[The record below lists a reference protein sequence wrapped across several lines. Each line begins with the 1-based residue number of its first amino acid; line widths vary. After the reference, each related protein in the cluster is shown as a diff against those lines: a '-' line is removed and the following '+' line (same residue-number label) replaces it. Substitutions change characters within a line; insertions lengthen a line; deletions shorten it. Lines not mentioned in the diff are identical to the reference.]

1 MTHPWNRRMQ
11 QTREEVAGNRR
22 PAEVNCLLMPIGA
35 GALLLPN
42 VLVAE
47 VIGFSE
53 PARQADAPPWLAGRI
68 EWRGLTVPLIRLE
81 TLLGVDAGPE
91 GGRRI
96 AILNAL
102 EEQTDTP
109 FLGIVLQGIPALVRV
124 RAADLEEDPEAGQ
137 GGPVLRRLRYQGQSV
152 VVPDLEVLAVS
163 LQAHVA

>member
-1 MTHPWNRRMQ
+1 MQ
-11 QTREEVAGNRR
+11 QTREEVAGSRR
-22 PAEVNCLLMPIGA
+22 PAEVNCLLMPIGG

-42 VLVAE
+42 ILVAE
-47 VIGFSE
+47 VVGFSA
-53 PARQADAPPWLAGRI
+53 PDPQADAPSWFAGRI

-81 TLLGVDAGPE
+81 TLLGVDAVPGA
-91 GGRRI
+91 GRRI

-124 RAADLEEDPEAGQ
+124 RAAELEDDPEEGR
-137 GGPVLRRLRYQGQSV
+137 GGPVLRRLRYQGQPV
-152 VVPDLEVLAVS
+152 VVPDLEALTVS

>member
-11 QTREEVAGNRR
+11 QTREEIAGSRR
-22 PAEVNCLLMPIGA
+22 PAEVNCLLMPIGG

-47 VIGFSE
+47 VVGFSTPE
-53 PARQADAPPWLAGRI
+53 LQADAPPWLAGRI

-81 TLLGVDAGPE
+81 TLLGVDAVPGA
-91 GGRRI
+91 GRRI

-124 RAADLEEDPEAGQ
+124 RAAELVEDPEEGR
-137 GGPVLRRLRYQGQSV
+137 GGPVLRRLRYQGQPV
-152 VVPDLEVLAVS
+152 VVPDLEALTAS

>member
-1 MTHPWNRRMQ
+1 MTRPWNRRMQ
-11 QTREEVAGNRR
+11 QTREEIAGSRR
-22 PAEVNCLLMPIGA
+22 PAEVNCLLMPIGG

-42 VLVAE
+42 ILVAE
-47 VIGFSE
+47 VIGFSAPE
-53 PARQADAPPWLAGRI
+53 PLADAPAWFAGRT

-81 TLLGVDAGPE
+81 TLLGVDAVPGA
-91 GGRRI
+91 GRRI

-124 RAADLEEDPEAGQ
+124 RAAELEEDPEEGR
-137 GGPVLRRLRYQGQSV
+137 GGPVLRRLRYQGQPV
-152 VVPDLEVLAVS
+152 VVPDLEALTAS